1 MSDEHKWAERAF
13 DRQDE
18 LQTEIM
24 RASIADSKEA
34 IRAALILNGA
44 ACIAILGFVA
54 SVIGGDS
61 GNASHPM
68 TVAAKIGL
76 RWFAVGALFAALT
89 SGLAYLCNSLYAGAA
104 ADMSRHFDHPHIRST
119 PIAEKKQFWAVL
131 INWVAV
137 ATITFS
143 YVLFGV
149 GLFKISANF

>member
-24 RASIADSKEA
+24 KASIADSKEA

-44 ACIAILGFVA
+44 ACIAILGFLA

-61 GNASHPM
+61 SNVSHPM

-76 RWFAVGALFAALT
+76 RWFAVGALLAALT

-104 ADMSRHFDHPHIRST
+104 ADMSRHFEHPHIRST
-119 PIAEKKQFWAVL
+119 PSSKRKVLWAL
-131 INWVAV
+131 IINWIAV
-137 ATITFS
+137 ATITLS
-143 YVLFGV
+143 YFLFGV